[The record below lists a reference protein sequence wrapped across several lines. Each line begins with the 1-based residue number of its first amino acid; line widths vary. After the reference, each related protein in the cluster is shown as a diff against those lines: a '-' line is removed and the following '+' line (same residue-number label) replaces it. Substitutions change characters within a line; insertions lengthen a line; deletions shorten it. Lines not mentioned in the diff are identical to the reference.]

1 MEERL
6 TGLISQPPAGSEWL
20 YPLCMDEDGRGVSPD
35 CFTVQPALCVLAA
48 LCVAVLQICVS
59 LAVCETSEVG
69 ITLFPFYKYR
79 QVHY

>member
-6 TGLISQPPAGSEWL
+6 TGLISRLPAGSEWL
-20 YPLCMDEDGRGVSPD
+20 YPFWMDEDGRGVWAL
-35 CFTVQPALCVLAA
+35 PALLRVPAA

-59 LAVCETSEVG
+59 LALCDTSEVG

>member
-20 YPLCMDEDGRGVSPD
+20 SPFRMDEDGRGMSPG
-35 CFTVQPALCVLAA
+35 CFTVQPALCVPAA

-59 LAVCETSEVG
+59 LALCDTSKVG

-79 QVHY
+79 QVH